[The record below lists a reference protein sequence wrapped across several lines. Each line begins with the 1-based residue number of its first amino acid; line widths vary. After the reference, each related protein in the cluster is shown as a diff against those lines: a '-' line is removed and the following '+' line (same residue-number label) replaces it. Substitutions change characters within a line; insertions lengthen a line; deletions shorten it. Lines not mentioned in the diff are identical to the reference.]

1 MTSRER
7 VLAAIDHREPDRVP
21 LDIGATPVSGISVS
35 TLSKLRLALG
45 LDQPGDRV
53 RVIEPYQMLGEVTDD
68 LREVLGID
76 TVGIGGR
83 DTLFGYP
90 VEDWKPWDMP
100 DGTPVLVP
108 GGFNTE
114 PEPNGDLLQYPGGD
128 HSAPAS
134 GRMPAGGFYF
144 DSIIRQEPIDD
155 ARLDPEDN
163 LEEFQPI
170 TDDELARYRGLAADL
185 DASDRAVV
193 ANFGGTGF
201 GDIALVPAPF
211 LKHPKG
217 IRDVEEW
224 YISTAARRD
233 YVKTVF
239 AKQCEIALR
248 NLERIAAVVGDTVQ
262 VAMVTGT
269 DFGTQRGP
277 FASVES
283 YRDLF
288 KPFHRAVNDWIHA
301 NTGWRT
307 FIHSC
312 GGIRPLLDDFIEAGF
327 DILNPVQ
334 CSADGMEAR
343 GLKSDFGDRVTFW
356 GGGVDTQRT
365 LPFGTP
371 EEVRAE
377 VLERLEVFAPGGGFV
392 FNTIHNI
399 QPNTPVPNLL
409 AMFDAIREFSAAH

>member
-45 LDQPGDRV
+45 LDEPGDRV

-90 VEDWKPWDMP
+90 AEDWKPWDMP

-170 TDDELARYRGLAADL
+170 TDDELARYSGLAADL

-211 LKHPKG
+211 LKYPKG
-217 IRDVEEW
+217 IRDVAEW

-248 NLERIAAVVGDTVQ
+248 NLERIAGVVGDAVQ
-262 VAMVTGT
+262 IAMVTGT

-334 CSADGMEAR
+334 
-343 GLKSDFGDRVTFW
+343 
-356 GGGVDTQRT
+356 
-365 LPFGTP
+365 
-371 EEVRAE
+371 
-377 VLERLEVFAPGGGFV
+377 
-392 FNTIHNI
+392 
-399 QPNTPVPNLL
+399 
-409 AMFDAIREFSAAH
+409 